1 MATTGSRGQYAK
13 TPQRRQ
19 EILDAAF
26 EVFAASGY
34 RGGSLRDIAER
45 VGMSLAGLLHHFTTK
60 SELLWSVLTL
70 RDDTTAREFGALDE
84 SASGDQILR
93 SYLRLIVGNESERGL
108 AELYCILS
116 AEATAP
122 DHPAHDYFIQR
133 YKIVTGIVERA
144 FEDVATQGKLRPGVD
159 PHEAAIDLIAMSD
172 GIQLQWLLRPEVPSM
187 GDSVRRYL
195 ESVTTLEF
203 SDDPHPVR

>member
-1 MATTGSRGQYAK
+1 MATSGPRGQYAK

-26 EVFAASGY
+26 DVFAASGY
-34 RGGSLRDIAER
+34 RGGSLREIADR
-45 VGMSLAGLLHHFTTK
+45 TGMSLAGLLHHFTTK
-60 SELLWSVLTL
+60 NELLSSVLAL
-70 RDDTTAREFGALDE
+70 RDDVTARQFGALE
-84 SASGDQILR
+84 GVPGEEMLR
-93 SYLRLIVGNESERGL
+93 SYLHLIIGNESVRGL

-116 AEATAP
+116 AEATAA

-133 YKIVTGIVERA
+133 YEFVSDLLIRA
-144 FEDVATQGKLRPGVD
+144 FQDVAAQGHLRPGVD
-159 PHEAAIDLIAMSD
+159 PKHAAVDLIALSD
-172 GIQLQWLLRPEVPSM
+172 GIQLQWLLRPDVPNM

-203 SDDPHPVR
+203 

>member
-1 MATTGSRGQYAK
+1 MASSGPRGQYAK

-19 EILDAAF
+19 EILGAAI

-34 RGGSLRDIAER
+34 RGGSLREISDR
-45 VGMSLAGLLHHFTTK
+45 VGMSLAGLLHHFSSK
-60 SELLWSVLTL
+60 GELLASVLAL
-70 RDDTTAREFGALDE
+70 RDEIAVRDFGQME
-84 SASGDQILR
+84 GSGEER
-93 SYLRLIVGNESERGL
+93 VRNYLRLIIVNESARGL

-133 YKIVTGIVERA
+133 YEFVSGLMNGA
-144 FEDVATQGKLRPGVD
+144 FADLAAQGKLRPGVD
-159 PHEAAIDLIAMSD
+159 PEQATLDLIALTD
-172 GIQLQWLLRPEVPSM
+172 GIQLQWLLRPDVEHM

-203 SDDPHPVR
+203 

>member
-1 MATTGSRGQYAK
+1 MATSGPRGQYAK

-19 EILDAAF
+19 EILEAAI

-34 RGGSLRDIAER
+34 RGGSLREIADR
-45 VGMSLAGLLHHFTTK
+45 VGMSLAGLLHHFSSK
-60 SELLWSVLTL
+60 SELLSGVLTL
-70 RDDTTAREFGALDE
+70 RDEVAIRDFGSME
-84 SASGDQILR
+84 GPGEER
-93 SYLRLIVGNESERGL
+93 VRNYLRLIIGNESERGL

-133 YKIVTGIVERA
+133 YEFVSGIMYPA
-144 FEDVATQGKLRPGVD
+144 FADLAAQGKLRPGVD
-159 PHEAAIDLIAMSD
+159 PKQATIDLIAITD
-172 GIQLQWLLRPEVPSM
+172 GIQLQWLLRPNVNQM
-187 GDSVRRYL
+187 GESVRRYL

-203 SDDPHPVR
+203 